1 VVDSKKKGG
10 DGKDT
15 RSRATR
21 GTRPRSPTE
30 RVRAGA
36 VKSDES
42 GAGGSPGGAPRASR
56 RRHVRSAERPTA
68 TMRVRYQTLLDVALP
83 PARLEDEQ
91 ARTCQTD
98 DLSMGG
104 LFVAT
109 EELLP
114 VGTRLAVELDLA
126 STWQPLVVMGEVR
139 WHGTDPRG
147 FGVAF
152 VDLTAEA
159 HVALGQLL
167 TTLKFAD

>member
-1 VVDSKKKGG
+1 MADSKKKGG
-10 DGKDT
+10 DGKDS

-21 GTRPRSPTE
+21 GTRPRSTTE

-42 GAGGSPGGAPRASR
+42 GASASASGAARPTR
-56 RRHVRSAERPTA
+56 RRHVRGAERPT
-68 TMRVRYQTLLDVALP
+68 TSMRVRYQALLDVSLP
-83 PARLEDEQ
+83 PARLEDAQ

-109 EELLP
+109 DELLP

-139 WHGTDPRG
+139 WHGADPRG

-152 VDLTAEA
+152 VDLTSEA